1 MLVSATHQHESAIGV
16 YMFPPSWTSHP
27 PHLTPQGCH
36 RVLDLK
42 SLHHTANLHW
52 LFLHMVMYMFQY
64 YSFSSSLSLLPAL
77 CWQVCSLC
85 LHLNCCPANRFISTI
100 YLDSNIWV
108 NIWYLFFSFWLI
120 SLCIIR
126 SNFFQLIRTD
136 SNIFLF
142 MDE

>member
-16 YMFPPSWTSHP
+16 YMFPPSWTFLP
-27 PHLTPQGCH
+27 PHPTPLGCH
-36 RVLDLK
+36 RALDLK
-42 SLHHTANLHW
+42 SLHHTANLYW
-52 LFLHMVMYMFQY
+52 LFLHMVMYLFQC
-64 YSFSSSLSLLPAL
+64 YSSSSSLSPSPTVMTSL
-77 CWQVCSLC
+77 SLC
-85 LHLNCCPANRFISTI
+85 LHLHCCPANRFVSTI
-100 YLDSNIWV
+100 CLDSNIWV